1 MNKLLTMVTII
12 NTRTGDAYENRKEA
26 KRKMGHS
33 NYNRALHDGLL
44 MFVTMN
50 PQNETLN

>member
-1 MNKLLTMVTII
+1 MITII
-12 NTRTGDAYENRKEA
+12 DMRNGDAYENRKEA

-44 MFVTMN
+44 MFVTKSH
-50 PQNETLN
+50 QNESIN